1 MSAAARVEG
10 KERSPSFF
18 SRREEKDVLMF
29 MFREGCNASMHYLVG
44 KLKEGSIHEGMPMDM
59 QVKTTEAK

>member
-1 MSAAARVEG
+1 MQLPARG
-10 KERSPSFF
+10 KRALALFLQS
-18 SRREEKDVLMF
+18 REEKDVFMF

-59 QVKTTEAK
+59 QIKTTEAK